1 MIVASDTKSHIG
13 ELNEVVRFE
22 RNHVGDPP
30 AIHVRSIRALPIDQ
44 NEVAVTTGQVRMMT
58 GDRLGRQLQATTSFT
73 TNGKRNWV
81 DYGQRVRNLI
91 SNRSKNPNGFCF
103 AGHASTGSRRD
114 RLVSQGIVAN
124 HGRSHLEID
133 QIGHDG

>member
-1 MIVASDTKSHIG
+1 MVVASDAKSHIG

-22 RNHVGDPP
+22 RNHIGDPS

-44 NEVAVTTGQVRMMT
+44 NKVAVATGQVCMMT
-58 GDRLGRQLQATTSFT
+58 GNRLGRQLKATPSLT
-73 TNGKRNWV
+73 TDGKRNWV
-81 DYGQRVRNLI
+81 DYGQRIRNLI
-91 SNRSKNPNGFCF
+91 SNGSKNPDGFCF

-133 QIGHDG
+133 QIG